1 MKELFI
7 KGHTISLYAVSPTVI
22 MDYIHN
28 DEHLIKWMST
38 HVETIYD
45 SDIKDEPIRTGLKY
59 ISRQKVGK
67 KIIDIPCE
75 ITEYAENKLVNVKS
89 ITKEGISYS
98 RYIIEEKEDETLL
111 TLEGSYIPRNWFQ
124 AIKLRILIPFT
135 NFVLKEELEQ
145 LENYIYDYTYH
156 GDDSEAGNEKDNQ

>member
-7 KGHTISLYAVSPTVI
+7 KGHTISLCDVSPAVI
-22 MDYIHN
+22 MDCIHK
-28 DEHLIKWMST
+28 DEHLIKWTST
-38 HVETIYD
+38 HVETVYD
-45 SDIKDEPIRTGLKY
+45 SDIKNEPMQTGLNY

-75 ITEYAENKLVNVKS
+75 ITEYVENKLVNVKS

-111 TLEGSYIPRNWFQ
+111 TVEGSYIPRNWFQ
-124 AIKLRILIPFT
+124 AIKLRLLLVPFASLVSKDT
-135 NFVLKEELEQ
+135 LER
-145 LENYIYDYTYH
+145 LEDYIYEYTSH
-156 GDDSEAGNEKDNQ
+156 SGDGS